1 MSCSRERIADLVDG
15 RLTAGAA
22 EVVLAHAA
30 ACDECRE
37 ELRFV
42 RGLRGR
48 LADADVPRADDT
60 LTQRLSLMPITAP
73 LPVLTGASTPGR
85 GRSRAVRS
93 GAALAGGAVLVAVAA
108 AWVGVDAHSGMG
120 APTVVPA
127 VDRYAAEHAA
137 STDGLPLNAPGGD
150 AVRTAVRLGSPSP

>member
-15 RLTAGAA
+15 RLTVGAA
-22 EVVLAHAA
+22 EDVLAHVA
-30 ACDECRE
+30 ACDACRE

-48 LADADVPRADDT
+48 LAESDVPGADDT

-73 LPVLTGASTPGR
+73 LPLLVGPGGASG
-85 GRSRAVRS
+85 GRSRVVRS
-93 GAALAGGAVLVAVAA
+93 GAALAGGAVLVAVAL
-108 AWVGVDAHSGMG
+108 AWVGGRGVG

-137 STDGLPLNAPGGD
+137 STDGLALNAPGGD
-150 AVRTAVRLGSPSP
+150 AVRTAVRLSSPGP